1 MVVTVRVLSVN
12 QQYLNVVIPE
22 NGLFGYIKL
31 PNDKTGDRSGDRTG
45 NNNNKPKYEK
55 GQFLKAV
62 ITGFPSF
69 DDRRQRD
76 RQEGDQE
83 QELLKVDMSFNFPHK
98 SEEKGHDCQR
108 QCLPSILKEIHPNI
122 DLDK

>member
-45 NNNNKPKYEK
+45 NTNKPKY
-55 GQFLKAV
+55 
-62 ITGFPSF
+62 
-69 DDRRQRD
+69 
-76 RQEGDQE
+76 
-83 QELLKVDMSFNFPHK
+83 
-98 SEEKGHDCQR
+98 
-108 QCLPSILKEIHPNI
+108 
-122 DLDK
+122 

>member
-31 PNDKTGDRSGDRTG
+31 PNDKNFDR
-45 NNNNKPKYEK
+45 NNQRPTKYEK
-55 GQFLKAV
+55 GMFIKAV

-69 DDRRQRD
+69 DDKRHRE
-76 RQEGDQE
+76 RQEGDQ
-83 QELLKVDMSFNFPHK
+83 
-98 SEEKGHDCQR
+98 
-108 QCLPSILKEIHPNI
+108 
-122 DLDK
+122 